1 MPSRLKAPAVHEI
14 SVRCGLTA
22 PSHEARQA
30 ATRTAPIL
38 PGHRHPAPGLR
49 RASRA
54 RFAPAAWS
62 CFVGITVR
70 ARRRMFSCAETTSLP
85 SRLKFA
91 H

>member
-1 MPSRLKAPAVHEI
+1 MRLYH
-14 SVRCGLTA
+14 

-62 CFVGITVR
+62 LSVALPPSAAWARDTTGVTVR
-70 ARRRMFSCAETTSLP
+70 ARRRMFSCVRLP
-85 SRLKFA
+85 TFFHHCHSPCV
-91 H
+91 